1 MEQLAQPTGTDAE
14 SSTTV
19 RLLRAYHERGDT
31 AARQRLVELYLPLV
45 EALVR
50 RQRHDADDDEDLF
63 QVGCIGLIN
72 AIDRFDRDRGAELAA
87 FAVPTIAGEIRNYL
101 RDRAGVV
108 RLPRRV
114 AELRAAANSAHAD
127 LTARLGR
134 TPTAAEVA
142 AELRADEDDVALAL
156 EASRVTNTVE
166 LDPDERPGESA
177 SDAAEDRL
185 FLMDAFRDLDEGERR
200 IVYLR
205 FVRDMPASDVA
216 RELGLS
222 QRQVSR
228 AAQRALARLRAGL
241 ENPAK
246 RLPGPA
252 RKPKMGS
259 MGVPAQAVPDTRSQT
274 GYHIE
279 LVRRGEPDAG
289 WTASVEELPGC
300 EAAGATPD
308 EAVRGAE
315 AAIERWIAD
324 ALEKHREIPKPRSA
338 ASHSGRLMLRMPQ
351 SLHAELARAAQSE
364 EVSLNQLITGLL
376 AAAVGWHSGDPAK
389 DAALGATGG
398 RLRLALVANLIVL
411 AVVGIVALILLIV
424 ALT

>member
-14 SSTTV
+14 SSTTA

-142 AELRADEDDVALAL
+142 AELRADEDDVAPAL

-185 FLMDAFRDLDEGERR
+185 LRLDAVLHRDEGERGIR
-200 IVYLR
+200 YL
-205 FVRDMPASDVA
+205 
-216 RELGLS
+216 
-222 QRQVSR
+222 
-228 AAQRALARLRAGL
+228 
-241 ENPAK
+241 
-246 RLPGPA
+246 
-252 RKPKMGS
+252 
-259 MGVPAQAVPDTRSQT
+259 
-274 GYHIE
+274 
-279 LVRRGEPDAG
+279 
-289 WTASVEELPGC
+289 
-300 EAAGATPD
+300 
-308 EAVRGAE
+308 
-315 AAIERWIAD
+315 
-324 ALEKHREIPKPRSA
+324 
-338 ASHSGRLMLRMPQ
+338 
-351 SLHAELARAAQSE
+351 
-364 EVSLNQLITGLL
+364 
-376 AAAVGWHSGDPAK
+376 
-389 DAALGATGG
+389 
-398 RLRLALVANLIVL
+398 
-411 AVVGIVALILLIV
+411 
-424 ALT
+424 